1 MSSSASV
8 QWGIGIPQHFFKG
21 PVDVS
26 LIQRFAVRAEAIGY
40 HSLWVQDR
48 AASADFPI
56 LEPVSLLCYA
66 AAFTTRIRLG
76 SSVIIAPVRDAPQL
90 ARSLANIDQLS
101 GGRLTVGVGLG
112 NDGDYAPY
120 GLSTKRRVQ
129 RLVEALEVLKALWTQ
144 PSVTHEGEFWQ
155 LNNLSME
162 PKPVQQPHPPI
173 WFGGRQPSALK
184 RAVRHG
190 DGWMGAGMA
199 STADFKKSVP
209 LLRGYLEEEQRDPAT
224 FPISKRVY
232 IAVDRDRARA
242 EQRLREFF
250 DSVYSNA
257 DRGPTVSV
265 WGAPEECVQ
274 QLGEVL
280 SMTPQLVLLNVVS
293 DYMEQ
298 METLAKEVIP
308 KLQ

>member
-1 MSSSASV
+1 MSSNTGV
-8 QWGIGIPQHFFKG
+8 QWGIGIPQHFFNG
-21 PVDVS
+21 PVDVA
-26 LIQRFAVRAEAIGY
+26 LIQRFVVKAEALGY

-66 AAFTTRIRLG
+66 AALTTRVRLG

-90 ARSLANIDQLS
+90 ARALANIDQLS

-112 NDGDYAPY
+112 GEGDYTPF
-120 GLSTKRRVQ
+120 GLSTKRRVK
-129 RLVEALEVLKALWTQ
+129 RLTEALAVLKALWTQ
-144 PSVTHEGEFWQ
+144 PSVTYEGEFWQ
-155 LNNLSME
+155 LNDLSME

-190 DGWMGAGMA
+190 NGWMGAGMS

-209 LLRGYLEEEQRDPAT
+209 LLRSYLEEEQRDPTT

-250 DSVYSNA
+250 DRVYSNA
-257 DRGPTVSV
+257 DRGPIVSV
-265 WGAPEECVQ
+265 WGSPEECVQ

-280 SMTPQLVLLNVVS
+280 SVTPQLVLLNVVS
-293 DYMEQ
+293 DHMEQ
-298 METLAKEVIP
+298 MEILAKEVIP

>member
-1 MSSSASV
+1 MSSDARV

-21 PVDVS
+21 PVDAA
-26 LIQRFAVRAEAIGY
+26 LIRRFVVKAEALGY

-66 AAFTTRIRLG
+66 AALTTRIRLG

-112 NDGDYAPY
+112 GDNDYAPY
-120 GLSTKRRVQ
+120 GLSTERRVT
-129 RLVEALEVLKALWTQ
+129 RLTEAKEVLKALWTQ
-144 PSVTHEGEFWQ
+144 PSVTYEGEFWR
-155 LNNLSME
+155 LYNLSME

-173 WFGGRQPSALK
+173 WFGGHQPSALK

-190 DGWMGAGMA
+190 DGWMGAGMS

-224 FPISKRVY
+224 FSISKRVY
-232 IAVDRDRARA
+232 IAIDRDRALA
-242 EQRLREFF
+242 ERRLREFF
-250 DSVYSNA
+250 DRVYSNA
-257 DRGPTVSV
+257 DRGLEVSV
-265 WGAPEECVQ
+265 WGSPEECVR
-274 QLGEVL
+274 QLEEVL
-280 SMTPQLVLLNVVS
+280 SMKPKLVLFNVVS
-293 DYMEQ
+293 DHMEQ

>member
-1 MSSSASV
+1 MPSDTSV

-21 PVDVS
+21 PVDVA
-26 LIQRFAVRAEAIGY
+26 LIQRFVAGAEALGY
-40 HSLWVQDR
+40 HSLWVQDT

-66 AAFTTRIRLG
+66 AALTTRIRLG

-90 ARSLANIDQLS
+90 ARALANIDQLS

-112 NDGDYAPY
+112 NDNDYAPY
-120 GLSTKRRVQ
+120 GLSTERRVT
-129 RLVEALEVLKALWTQ
+129 RLIEALAVLKALWTQ
-144 PSVTHEGEFWQ
+144 PSVTYEGEFWR
-155 LNNLSME
+155 LYNLSME
-162 PKPVQQPHPPI
+162 PKPVQQPHPPL
-173 WFGGRQPSALK
+173 WFGGHQPSALK
-184 RAVRHG
+184 RAVLLG
-190 DGWMGAGMA
+190 DGWMGGGTS
-199 STADFKKSVP
+199 STADFKKSVL
-209 LLRGYLEEEQRDPAT
+209 LLRSYLEEEQRDPAT

-232 IAVDRDRARA
+232 IAIDRDRARA
-242 EQRLREFF
+242 EQRLRGFF

-257 DRGPTVSV
+257 DRGPIVSV
-265 WGAPEECVQ
+265 WGSPEECAQ

-293 DYMEQ
+293 DHMEQ
-298 METLAKEVIP
+298 MEILAKEVIP